1 MRKVTTCALALC
13 LALPSFAAD
22 WTDAN
27 GNQYTALKSIK
38 GNGSGSAGGPRIIT
52 DIHPAG
58 TDTVKL
64 RFMPTTVSGYDCLFC
79 TRNSGSGA
87 VNTFS
92 GFRTSSKIRIDRY
105 HTTRHTTCLTTL
117 LSANTDYALVA
128 DFNKGDVVGG
138 EEDSAV
144 SINGVWQVLSPG
156 GRTDGKLGDV
166 AYTPAGPLMLFASHT
181 AGSELSESSPYDNSG
196 SYYLYYFQL
205 YSSTGAL
212 KHNLMPAQDANG
224 VAGLYDTVGRK
235 FYGPVG
241 PSGYDAFTA
250 DARTVDG
257 AGVKWTGLGGDN
269 RMSTGANWEGG
280 VAPAAGQDIDFT
292 RAVPLVEINADI
304 PGVTFGKL
312 WLDDGDIPAFTGS
325 MTVSAV
331 NLPLQVAGNPSVT
344 VLAGDYTWSG
354 GAAAGWGD
362 AGVWTRDG
370 AAATW
375 VNDNNAVFST
385 AAATATLTADVT
397 ANALSFTLP
406 ATIAGANTLT
416 VPSVSVAPGVVAVIS
431 APTAGELE
439 KTGAGTLVLSQG
451 RDADTAISEGTLELA
466 GSASVDVS
474 RLTLGKYADKPVTLR
489 IGPHATLANLP
500 ASDTWNLGMVA
511 NVTSAV
517 YKAGGDL
524 SCWNLVLGRV
534 AGAVTAFHNE
544 GGDLTAAS
552 QIMIGHDGAA
562 LSTMTV
568 SGGTVCS
575 SATASQRVFVGYTSE
590 GVLTVTNAGV
600 FAVAKSLFV
609 ASNAD
614 GTINISDGGTVRAE
628 GGDLVYCFHGA
639 AGRGVVNL
647 GRGGVLETRRA
658 YLYTAGGSAAFN
670 FDGGTYRRTDSNG
683 DLFTAN
689 GSAQAIDVTVGAN
702 GGTIDNGGLDIA
714 IPRTL
719 SGAGGLTLMGAGKTT
734 VSADQSYLGTTS
746 VSNGTALAVSGVSFA
761 GPLALA
767 DGATLDI
774 AAGGAGGVSSVR
786 AAALALPAAD
796 GAVALTFAGGAF
808 AQGAYAVCSAPGL
821 TAADGAKFA
830 FDTVGDLPS
839 SWSVAGDT
847 LVLTVGSVAG
857 NVWTGAANDRRM
869 SSGGNWYDGTAP
881 ADGADID
888 FSAISASATIS
899 ADIPNAT
906 FGMVT
911 MGEGVITFTDS
922 LAATGFSDT
931 SRIAVGEN
939 STVTVEGDLVYT
951 GSRTEHICHTVAE
964 GGRFVVTGDIVAA
977 AGKKHYLYPS
987 VTTSI
992 KGVIAAKGLVNNATD
1007 RSLLLAPT
1015 GNSINW
1021 EIGENGISGSSRCY
1035 VSSGTNAKATVVA
1048 VADFTISG
1056 VIEDGT
1062 VLELDTTSPGGTPCT
1077 VTVGNGS
1084 SGYIYSSG
1092 CVRVSGTGR
1101 VLFNSDSTFSG
1112 GLDVLDTATLAAK
1125 PGAGVGS
1132 GAVTVGNGA
1141 TLEVA
1146 ASGTAT
1152 IGGGLALADG
1162 ASLAFNFTDRETV
1175 PALALA
1181 DGNTLSFIGEGAT
1194 NITVKCS
1201 SVGGIWPRGGKKA
1214 LTACGGFAAGGVS
1227 VSLATPAPA
1236 WVRSLLV
1243 DGDGN
1248 IVLDVIHKG
1257 LLMIIK

>member
-1 MRKVTTCALALC
+1 
-13 LALPSFAAD
+13 
-22 WTDAN
+22 
-27 GNQYTALKSIK
+27 
-38 GNGSGSAGGPRIIT
+38 
-52 DIHPAG
+52 
-58 TDTVKL
+58 
-64 RFMPTTVSGYDCLFC
+64 
-79 TRNSGSGA
+79 
-87 VNTFS
+87 
-92 GFRTSSKIRIDRY
+92 
-105 HTTRHTTCLTTL
+105 
-117 LSANTDYALVA
+117 
-128 DFNKGDVVGG
+128 
-138 EEDSAV
+138 
-144 SINGVWQVLSPG
+144 
-156 GRTDGKLGDV
+156 
-166 AYTPAGPLMLFASHT
+166 MLFASHT

-344 VLAGDYTWSG
+344 VLAGDYPWSG

-451 RDADTAISEGTLELA
+451 RTEPTTITEGTLALTGTA
-466 GSASVDVS
+466 ALDWSNS
-474 RLTLGKYADKPVTLR
+474 TLGTDPAKSVTLDF
-489 IGPHATLANLP
+489 GPTATLADVPGKWQIGVVDGVTNTIVKRGGDW
-500 ASDTWNLGMVA
+500 AVDTIFSLGMA
-511 NVTSAV
+511 SGAV
-517 YKAGGDL
+517 STFINESGDL
-524 SCWNLVLGRV
+524 LS
-534 AGAVTAFHNE
+534 AGYFR
-544 GGDLTAAS
+544 
-552 QIMIGHDGAA
+552 IGEQGAL
-562 LSTMTV
+562 LSVMTV
-568 SGGTVCS
+568 GGGTVGSTSLS
-575 SATASQRVFVGYTSE
+575 STRVFVGYYSE
-590 GVLTVTNAGV
+590 GILTVTNTGV
-600 FAVAKSLFV
+600 FSSQRSLFI
-609 ASNAD
+609 ANRAN
-614 GTINISDGGTVRAE
+614 GTVNVSDGGQVLV
-628 GGDLVYCFHGA
+628 GDDIVFSYRLPTC
-639 AGRGVVNL
+639 GVINL
-647 GRGGVLETRRA
+647 GCGGTIEANRA
-658 YLYTAGGSAAFN
+658 YMVESGSATFN
-670 FDGGTYRRTDSNG
+670 FDGGTFRRANTDG
-683 DLFTAN
+683 DIFAAN
-689 GSAQAIDVTVGAN
+689 GNGQAIDVTVSVN
-702 GGTIDNGGLDIA
+702 GGTIDNNGFSVDV
-714 IPRTL
+714 PRTIA
-719 SGAGGLTLMGAGKTT
+719 GAGGLTLAGSGTT
-734 VSADQSYLGTTS
+734 AISAAQAYLGTTT
-746 VSNGTALAVSGVSFA
+746 VSNGTTLAVSGVAFA
-761 GPLALA
+761 GPLVLEVGSSLEITNYTAVVPA
-767 DGATLDI
+767 
-774 AAGGAGGVSSVR
+774 VSV
-786 AAALALPAAD
+786 P
-796 GAVALTFAGGAF
+796 ALTLPFSDSIPLTFNGGAF
-808 AQGAYAVCSAPGL
+808 PQGVYAICSAAGV
-821 TAADGAKFA
+821 TAADGAKFSFA
-830 FDTVGDLPS
+830 TDGGLASAWSLVGS
-839 SWSVAGDT
+839 T
-847 LVLTVGSVAG
+847 LVLTVGSVSG
-857 NVWTGAANDRRM
+857 DYWTGLAGDGKMSSAANWA
-869 SSGGNWYDGTAP
+869 SGSAP
-881 ADGADID
+881 LNGADID

-906 FGMVT
+906 FGTVT
-911 MGEGVITFTDS
+911 TGAGVLTFTGS
-922 LAATGFSDT
+922 LAATSFSDT
-931 SRIAVGEN
+931 SKVAVGEN

-951 GSRTEHICHTVAE
+951 GSRTEYICHTVAE

-992 KGVIAAKGLVNNATD
+992 KGVIAAKGLVNNATN
-1007 RSLLLAPT
+1007 RSLLLAPA

-1021 EIGENGISGSSRCY
+1021 EIGENGISGSSTCY